1 MLLEK
6 LKETRLALGLTQK
19 DFGELLGISS
29 NTIAR
34 YERGEIQP
42 KHPKVLEMAVDFLR
56 VQETPRIKNKL
67 QLLKMSKEDFAAQV
81 S

>member
-6 LKETRLALGLTQK
+6 LKETRAALGLTQK
-19 DFGELLGISS
+19 EFGELLGISS

-56 VQETPRIKNKL
+56 IQETPELKKKL
-67 QLLKMSKEDFAAQV
+67 HLLSLSKEAFAAQV
-81 S
+81 R